1 MPGNGPTVLN
11 DLVIRRLCDALKRGN
26 NRRNACAL
34 SGVGLNTFNLWL
46 RRARDGGADYAEFGR
61 RIRAAEA
68 DAEDGAVDHIRTGKP
83 GWQGVAW
90 WIQRRTR
97 PRWSDPVAPS
107 RGAPSG
113 NAANDTDLSGLRLED
128 LEAAIQD
135 AAELKRK
142 ALASATKKDGT
153 NGE

>member
-1 MPGNGPTVLN
+1 MPGNGPTTLN

-34 SGVGLNTFNLWL
+34 SGIALPTFNDWL
-46 RRARDGGADYAEFGR
+46 RKAKDGAADYEEFGR

-68 DAEDGAVDHIRTGKP
+68 DAEDGAVEHIKAGKP

-97 PRWSDPVAPS
+97 PRWCDPVAPA

-113 NAANDTDLSGLRLED
+113 NAANDTDLSSLRLED
-128 LEAAIQD
+128 LESAIQD

-142 ALASATKKDGT
+142 ALAEAGKKGT
-153 NGE
+153 G